1 MQPIQ
6 PARLPTRAVLQPSGL
21 FVALRD
27 IAPGQLQ
34 DAFMV
39 ETTAR
44 LGGRDD
50 IVEISNAELGRL
62 QPGGAPA
69 GLIFH
74 VARCGSTLVAQ
85 LLKQHA
91 NLVVYSEPQPIN
103 EILVPPHRQD
113 RARIVAALR
122 SLAGLFARHAA
133 RPFVIKLSSWN
144 TLYCDIVTEA
154 FPETP
159 WVLCVR
165 DPLEVAVSLQ
175 RERPGWLRDSAG
187 AANPFVDVVDPARAS
202 RSAEDYMAR
211 VFAAFCTAARRLD
224 PQRGGLVAFEHLP
237 AAVWDV
243 VAPHFG
249 LVPDPP
255 ALKRMADAARV
266 NAKSPINRPAA
277 YTPDDEA
284 KRAAASPELRHAVDS
299 IARPAFERLMGLVP
313 TADSP

>member
-1 MQPIQ
+1 MQPAQ

-21 FVALRD
+21 FVAVRD
-27 IAPGQLQ
+27 IAPAQLQ
-34 DAFMV
+34 DAFMI

-44 LGGRDD
+44 SGGRDD
-50 IVEISNAELGRL
+50 IIEIPDSELGRL

-122 SLAGLFARHAA
+122 SLAGLFARHAG

-144 TLYCDIVTEA
+144 TLFCDLMTEA
-154 FPETP
+154 FPGTP

-175 RERPGWLRDSAG
+175 RERPGWLRDSVG
-187 AANPFVDVVDPARAS
+187 AANPFVAVVDPARAS
-202 RSAEDYMAR
+202 RSAEDYLAR
-211 VFAAFCTAARRLD
+211 VFAAFCTAACRLD
-224 PQRGGLVAFEHLP
+224 PSRGRLVAYEHLP
-237 AAVWDV
+237 AAVWDA

-249 LVPDPP
+249 LVVDPP
-255 ALKRMADAARV
+255 ALKRMGDAARV
-266 NAKSPINRPAA
+266 DAKSPVSKPAA
-277 YTPDDEA
+277 FTPDEA
-284 KRAAASPELRHAVDS
+284 TKRAAASPELRRAIDS
-299 IARPAFERLMGLVP
+299 IARPAFERLLALDPAVGG
-313 TADSP
+313 A